1 MSSLRAIIIED
12 DPVAQKNLQLL
23 AERDP
28 RIDLVGCFGNSEDAI
43 DFMTGNDVD
52 LIFLDVELPGVSGLE
67 MLENSPA
74 LPQVIFATA
83 NKDYAFDAYQFEATD
98 FLKKPITKIKFEG
111 SVSKAVAK
119 AGETSTK
126 RDKDKPNYIFVKSDG
141 RLVRIMIEDILYIEN
156 VGDYV
161 KVVTNNGSH
170 VTYNTMRAVDGKLSE
185 YDFYKVHRS
194 FIVNLSKVVDIEDNS
209 LVIGQT
215 VIPISRSNRQGL
227 MDRLNLL

>member
-1 MSSLRAIIIED
+1 MNSLRTIIIED
-12 DPVAQKNLQLL
+12 DPIAQKNLEHLVEKDDRLSLL
-23 AERDP
+23 
-28 RIDLVGCFGNSEDAI
+28 GCFGNSEDAI
-43 DFMTGNDVD
+43 DFMTSNDVD
-52 LIFLDVELPGVSGLE
+52 LIFLDVELPGGSGLE

-83 NKDYAFDAYQFEATD
+83 NKEYAFDAFQFEATD
-98 FLKKPITKIKFEG
+98 FLKKPISSGKFEM
-111 SVSKAVAK
+111 SVSKAI
-119 AGETSTK
+119 K
-126 RDKDKPNYIFVKSDG
+126 RAAEAPQRREKPNYIFVKSDG
-141 RLVRIMIEDILYIEN
+141 RLVRIMIEEILFIEN

-161 KVVTNNGSH
+161 KVVTSNGSY
-170 VTYNTMRAVDGKLSE
+170 VTYNTMRAVDSKLSD

-209 LVIGQT
+209 LVIGST

>member
-1 MSSLRAIIIED
+1 MSTLRTIIIED
-12 DPVAQKNLQLL
+12 DPIAQKNLEHLAGKDDRLELL
-23 AERDP
+23 KS
-28 RIDLVGCFGNSEDAI
+28 FGNSEDAI
-43 DFMTGNDVD
+43 DFMTSNDVD
-52 LIFLDVELPGVSGLE
+52 LIFLDVELPGGSGLD

-83 NKDYAFDAYQFEATD
+83 NKEYAFDAFQFEATD
-98 FLKKPITKIKFEG
+98 FLKKPISSSKFEM
-111 SVSKAVAK
+111 SVTKAV
-119 AGETSTK
+119 K
-126 RDKDKPNYIFVKSDG
+126 RAEDSPSRREKPNYIFVKSDG
-141 RLVRIMIEDILYIEN
+141 RLIRIMIEDILFIEN

-161 KVVTNNGSH
+161 KVVTSQGNH
-170 VTYNTMRAVDGKLSE
+170 VTYNTMRAVDTKLSN

-227 MDRLNLL
+227 MNRLNLL